1 MANYNLDLFL
11 FIHAP
16 STYTLMTIS
25 NPPLGRLRFVNS
37 TETLPMLLSSPRQH
51 RTLLLTSLTENDP
64 YPRSSLA

>member
-37 TETLPMLLSSPRQH
+37 TETLPMLL
-51 RTLLLTSLTENDP
+51 L
-64 YPRSSLA
+64 SSLLAPNPSSYEPG

>member
-25 NPPLGRLRFVNS
+25 NPLGRLRFVNS
-37 TETLPMLLSSPRQH
+37 TETLPMLLLLSLLAPNPSSYEPG
-51 RTLLLTSLTENDP
+51 
-64 YPRSSLA
+64 